1 VDAQETAIPTE
12 RIQVI
17 RGEGSDLNERS
28 IETEG
33 SMPFGE
39 DEPVSVEIGWIA
51 NVEHRED
58 RSQQVGDGQCRAD
71 VPNVGPFR
79 LLEHTS
85 PDRLPQ

>member
-1 VDAQETAIPTE
+1 MLRVDAQETAIPTE

-51 NVEHRED
+51 NVE
-58 RSQQVGDGQCRAD
+58 AD
-71 VPNVGPFR
+71 TPSSAAIACSISAR
-79 LLEHTS
+79 
-85 PDRLPQ
+85 